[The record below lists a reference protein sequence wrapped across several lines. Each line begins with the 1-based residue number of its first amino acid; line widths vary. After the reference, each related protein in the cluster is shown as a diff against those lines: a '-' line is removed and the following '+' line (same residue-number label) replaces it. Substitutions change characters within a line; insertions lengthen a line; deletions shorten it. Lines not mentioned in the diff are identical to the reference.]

1 MKTTRTSLLLT
12 LAVWL
17 TVLTISLS
25 LVLLCGLA
33 LLTGQSFTFKATSV
47 SIVLVSWL
55 LLQLYSWLL
64 LTKNEKSIDE

>member
-1 MKTTRTSLLLT
+1 VKTTRTSLLLT